1 MAHSH
6 ITFSGL
12 ILSLHPTE
20 GHIEE
25 FRLNPTGSKKPV
37 CILGG
42 DKSVAG

>member
-6 ITFSGL
+6 TTFSGL

-25 FRLNPTGSKKPV
+25 LGLNPTGGKKPI